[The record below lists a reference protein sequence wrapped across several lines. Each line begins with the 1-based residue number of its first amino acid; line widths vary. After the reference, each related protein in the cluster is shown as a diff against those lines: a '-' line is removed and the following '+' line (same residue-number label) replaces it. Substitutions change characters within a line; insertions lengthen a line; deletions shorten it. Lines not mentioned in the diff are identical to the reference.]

1 MNAPVNSYQ
10 SGQPALTLTSD
21 LAGSDPIYLYCP
33 PDSDS
38 AQYSTSL
45 PALLGKVGDSL
56 RPSATGLSFLLQSG
70 LVPPPWTIYEHL
82 YLIGSGDQCT
92 LATQANR
99 LTLAFSYQYPFARQ
113 ATSPT
118 SQSESVDH
126 YLELLAQAT
135 IRRVTDSRP
144 IFLFHSAGKDS
155 NTVALAL
162 AEAGWQDKVE
172 LITQRSGG
180 KSDESQISQ
189 KIAHQ
194 LGFKH
199 RILDEI
205 TEFDTDLQHAIES
218 FQQDAPLPCLDP
230 LSLVYALYPS
240 QCASLRDANIIDGGG
255 NDRYLHILPT
265 KKDRRTLRN
274 ARLSLW
280 PVSQAVRRL
289 IPSHHGLM
297 SLLSTPAERFGL
309 RGFSFR
315 DASRILPDCE
325 DALPYW
331 IEQSRMRADWD
342 VIDFKTDVKGRYVA
356 AEMHIRKARNAAD
369 AWGSNLILPHADET
383 VVAYCRA
390 LPESRLFD
398 AAARRNK
405 VFMRDILKDRLKL
418 DSDALGKLG
427 FSYNSKAVIVQ
438 NWDWIESTILRC
450 SAWNTQGIQS
460 LVARLK
466 KPALARN
473 SHASRLVLR
482 LFLLSGW
489 YTQHFG

>member
-1 MNAPVNSYQ
+1 MTMPVTTHQ
-10 SGQPALTLTSD
+10 AGQPTLTLTSD
-21 LAGSDPIYLYCP
+21 PAGCEPVYLYCP
-33 PDSDS
+33 PDAGS

-45 PALLGKVGDSL
+45 PDLLAAAGVALRAST
-56 RPSATGLSFLLQSG
+56 TGLSFMLQSG
-70 LVPPPWTIYEHL
+70 LVPPPFTVYEHL
-82 YLIGSGDQCT
+82 YLIGSGDQCE
-92 LATQANR
+92 LVTQGKQ
-99 LTLAFSYQYPFARQ
+99 LVPQFSYQYPFARAATPPARQ
-113 ATSPT
+113 A
-118 SQSESVDH
+118 ESVDH

-135 IRRVTDSRP
+135 ISRVNGSEPT
-144 IFLFHSAGKDS
+144 FLFHSAGKDS

-162 AEAGWQDKVE
+162 AEAGWQDRVE

-189 KIAHQ
+189 KIARQ

-199 RILDEI
+199 RILEEI
-205 TEFDTDLQHAIES
+205 TTFDADLQRAIDS
-218 FQQDAPLPCLDP
+218 FQQGAPLPCLDP

-240 QCASLRDANIIDGGG
+240 QCPDLRKANIIDGGG

-265 KKDRRTLRN
+265 KKDHRTLKN

-280 PVSQAVRRL
+280 PVSQAARRV

-309 RGFSFR
+309 RGFSYR
-315 DASRILPDCE
+315 DACRILPDCE

-331 IEQSRMRADWD
+331 LEQSRLRADWD

-369 AWGSNLILPHADET
+369 AWGSNLILPHADAA
-383 VVAYCRA
+383 VVDYCRA
-390 LPESRLFD
+390 LPEARLFD
-398 AAARRNK
+398 AVARRNK
-405 VFMRDILKDRLKL
+405 VFMRDILKDRLQL

-427 FSYNSKAVIVQ
+427 FSYNSKAVVVQ
-438 NWDWIESTILRC
+438 NWNWIETTILRC
-450 SAWNTQGIQS
+450 PAWNAQGIQS
-460 LVARLK
+460 LTALLK
-466 KPALARN
+466 KPALARD